1 MRAVLLSVA
10 ATMLALHGQSE
21 AVRIGTEA
29 IAANSSAGPVFEIDF
44 SNPEAIPA
52 HWTLTMDADGRGHFH
67 SERGAARGD
76 GSLVTETANID
87 RDVRLSAAF
96 VERVFQTARHQK
108 LFSGGCESHL
118 KVAFQGVKKLTYT
131 GPEGQGSCAYNYS
144 KDKEVQAL
152 GDSLIAVAGTIV
164 EGARLEMLLQHDR
177 LGLDRE
183 MEYLAEAAGERHAQQ
198 IGAIREILER
208 IADDPAVMDRVRK
221 RAKLLLASA
230 DE

>member
-1 MRAVLLSVA
+1 M
-10 ATMLALHGQSE
+10 
-21 AVRIGTEA
+21 
-29 IAANSSAGPVFEIDF
+29 
-44 SNPEAIPA
+44 
-52 HWTLTMDADGRGHFH
+52 
-67 SERGAARGD
+67 
-76 GSLVTETANID
+76 
-87 RDVRLSAAF
+87 
-96 VERVFQTARHQK
+96 
-108 LFSGGCESHL
+108 
-118 KVAFQGVKKLTYT
+118 
-131 GPEGQGSCAYNYS
+131 
-144 KDKEVQAL
+144 
-152 GDSLIAVAGTIV
+152 